1 MSGPKVTLNLTNP
14 KMPKFNFPK
23 ENNDVVLKL
32 TVKNVTGAE
41 NSTNVTIK
49 TKSEN
54 IAITGAEYRS
64 GEWRIDDGTSA
75 VKGPG
80 VTVTIYLGPPSN
92 NQIIAK
98 VAVDTLGAWR
108 YRGTGTV
115 TNVPRVGSVTA
126 TSPTSVDVP
135 NLAYR
140 FR

>member
-1 MSGPKVTLNLTNP
+1 
-14 KMPKFNFPK
+14 MPKFNFPK

-32 TVKNVTGAE
+32 TVKNVAGAE
-41 NSTNVTIK
+41 DSTNVTIK

-64 GEWRIDDGTSA
+64 GEWRIDGTSA

-135 NLAYR
+135 SLAYR